1 MKFKTKRQLRKDVD
15 SLLHEISYLKKELSD
30 VRLDLEIERSRTK
43 SYKREILHL
52 KTEAKTNE

>member
-30 VRLDLEIERSRTK
+30 VRLDLELERSLTK
-43 SYKREILHL
+43 SYKREILRL
-52 KTEAKTNE
+52 NGGEK